1 MKKNYNFDVVKLH
14 LKFNQRTKSTP
25 HKFQTRFPS
34 QNLILFQPKLDLRKG
49 QSKMLKTFITSFKLQ
64 NTYRTNS
71 IIYSI
76 KQLPIIRKIL
86 PNSLYK
92 NRGLKIFANIISIL
106 WEIISI
112 FIGKLIYISAMIF
125 LALSWYKTNQA
136 DTFIHLFVFLTLA
149 GGVLNTYMLNP
160 TKDKYYAIILM
171 NMNAREYGLSNYY
184 YQLIKLVIG
193 FLPFTIIF
201 GMIAGAPLWVQI
213 LLPFYILAV
222 KLIVMNYC
230 LYKFKNTNKA
240 TSENLPTKIV
250 WSFVGICLILA
261 YGLPALGITINST
274 IFLFVSIIAI
284 ILGIYSLVKIHNFK
298 DYRKMYKQVLTET
311 NVYMQENATGTQA
324 MKDNSL
330 KQIELDTKYTSNKTG
345 FAYFHDLFVKRHKKI
360 LTEAVKKQ
368 SVVILVIIT
377 AMIIGLTMNDSFKTK
392 TNEFLLAY
400 LPYFVFIMYLIN
412 RSSSVTQA
420 MFMNCDHSMLTY
432 RIYRTPKVIL
442 GIFKER
448 LKTLITI
455 NLLPAFLIGGGLALL
470 LYLSG
475 GTDNPVNYAILFISI
490 ISMSIFFSVH
500 YLVMYYLLQPYN
512 VSTEMKS
519 STYKV
524 VQGLTYIV
532 SYYMIQIKLP
542 IFGFG
547 IATIVFCIAY
557 SLISLF
563 LAYKYAPK
571 TFKLRV

>member
-1 MKKNYNFDVVKLH
+1 M
-14 LKFNQRTKSTP
+14 
-25 HKFQTRFPS
+25 
-34 QNLILFQPKLDLRKG
+34 IE
-49 QSKMLKTFITSFKLQ
+49 TFITSFKLQ

-71 IIYSI
+71 IIYSL
-76 KQLPIIRKIL
+76 KQLPLIKRIL

-92 NRGLKIFANIISIL
+92 NRGLKIFASIISIL
-106 WEIISI
+106 WEIINI
-112 FIGKLIYISAMIF
+112 FIGKILYILLMIF
-125 LALSWYKTNQA
+125 TTLTWYHTNQA
-136 DTFIHLFVFLTLA
+136 DTFIHIFIFLTFA

-171 NMNAREYGLSNYY
+171 NIDARKYGLSNYY
-184 YQLIKLVIG
+184 YQLIKLVVG
-193 FLPFTIIF
+193 FLPFTILF
-201 GMIAGAPLWVQI
+201 GMIAGVPLWIQI
-213 LLPFYILAV
+213 ALPFFALAI
-222 KLIVMNYC
+222 KLIVMNYSI
-230 LYKFKNTNKA
+230 YHFKKTNKA
-240 TSENLPTKIV
+240 SNENIPTKFV
-250 WSFVGICLILA
+250 WGFVAVCLVLA
-261 YGLPALGITINST
+261 YGLPAINFVITQS
-274 IFLFVSIIAI
+274 IFLCVFIISI

-298 DYRKMYKQVLTET
+298 DYKKMYKQVLTES
-311 NVYMQENATGTQA
+311 NVYMQERKAGTQLI
-324 MKDNSL
+324 KDTSL
-330 KQIELDTKYTSNKTG
+330 KQIELDKNYTSNKSG

-368 SVVILVIIT
+368 SVVILVIII
-377 AMIIGLTMNDSFKTK
+377 AMIIGITMNENFKTK
-392 TNEFLLAY
+392 TNEILLVY

-455 NLLPAFLIGGGLALL
+455 NLLPAVLIGGGLALL

-475 GTDNPVNYAILFISI
+475 GTDNPINYAILFISI

-532 SYYMIQIKLP
+532 SWYMIQIKMP

>member
-1 MKKNYNFDVVKLH
+1 
-14 LKFNQRTKSTP
+14 
-25 HKFQTRFPS
+25 
-34 QNLILFQPKLDLRKG
+34 
-49 QSKMLKTFITSFKLQ
+49 MLKTFITSFKLQ

-71 IIYSI
+71 IIYSL
-76 KQLPIIRKIL
+76 KQLPLIKRIL

-92 NRGLKIFANIISIL
+92 SRGLKIFASIISIL
-106 WEIISI
+106 LEIINI
-112 FIGKLIYISAMIF
+112 FIGKIIYIAVMIF
-125 LALSWYKTNQA
+125 MALSWYHTNQA

-171 NMNAREYGLSNYY
+171 NIDARKYGLSNYY
-184 YQLIKLVIG
+184 YQLIKLVVG
-193 FLPFTIIF
+193 FLPFTILF
-201 GMIAGAPLWVQI
+201 GMMLGAPLWIQI
-213 LLPFYILAV
+213 ALPFFVLAI

-230 LYKFKNTNKA
+230 IYDFKKTNKA
-240 TSENLPTKIV
+240 SNENLPTKFV
-250 WSFVGICLILA
+250 WGFVAICLVLA
-261 YGLPALGITINST
+261 YGLPAINITINQT
-274 IFLFVSIIAI
+274 IFLYIFIIAI
-284 ILGIYSLVKIHNFK
+284 ILGMVSLLKIHNFK
-298 DYRKMYKQVLTET
+298 DYRRMYKQILTES
-311 NVYMQENATGTQA
+311 NVYVQEKATGTQLI
-324 MKDNSL
+324 KDTSL
-330 KQIELDTKYTSNKTG
+330 KQIELDKNYTSNKSG
-345 FAYFHDLFVKRHKKI
+345 FAYFHDLFVKRHRKI
-360 LTEAVKKQ
+360 LTTAVKKQ
-368 SVVILVIIT
+368 AVIILFIFI
-377 AMIIGLTMNDSFKTK
+377 AIIIGIQINNDFKMR
-392 TNEFLLAY
+392 TNEILMVY
-400 LPYFVFIMYLIN
+400 LPYFVFIMYCIN
-412 RSSSVTQA
+412 RSSSVTTS

-455 NLLPAFLIGGGLALL
+455 NLLPATLIGLGLALL

-475 GTDNPVNYAILFISI
+475 GTDNSLNYLVLFVSI

-512 VSTEMKS
+512 VNTEMKS

-532 SYYMIQIKLP
+532 CWYMIQIQMP
-542 IFGFG
+542 IFTFG

-557 SLISLF
+557 CLISLF

>member
-1 MKKNYNFDVVKLH
+1 
-14 LKFNQRTKSTP
+14 
-25 HKFQTRFPS
+25 
-34 QNLILFQPKLDLRKG
+34 
-49 QSKMLKTFITSFKLQ
+49 MLKTFITSFKLQ

-71 IIYSI
+71 VIYSI
-76 KQLPIIRKIL
+76 KQLPLIKRIL

-92 NRGLKIFANIISIL
+92 SRGLKIFASIISIL
-106 WEIISI
+106 LEILNI
-112 FIGKLIYISAMIF
+112 FIGKILYILLMIF
-125 LALSWYKTNQA
+125 MTLTWYHTNQS
-136 DTFIHLFVFLTLA
+136 DTFIHLFIFLTLA

-171 NMNAREYGLSNYY
+171 NINAREYGLSNYY
-184 YQLIKLVIG
+184 YQLVKLVIG
-193 FLPFTIIF
+193 FLPFTILF
-201 GMIAGAPLWVQI
+201 GTVLGVPLWVQI
-213 LLPFYILAV
+213 LLPFFVVAV
-222 KLIVMNYC
+222 KLIAMNYMIC
-230 LYKFKNTNKA
+230 NYKKTKKIAN
-240 TSENLPTKIV
+240 ENLPTKFV
-250 WSFVGICLILA
+250 WSFIGICLLLA
-261 YGLPALGITINST
+261 YGLPVLGITINST
-274 IFLFVSIIAI
+274 IFLCISIVTIL
-284 ILGIYSLVKIHNFK
+284 LGIYSLIKIHSFK
-298 DYRKMYKQVLTET
+298 DYRKMYKQILTES
-311 NVYMQENATGTQA
+311 NVYMQEKANGTQA

-330 KQIELDTKYTSNKTG
+330 KQIELDKNYTSNKSG
-345 FAYFHDLFVKRHKKI
+345 FAYFHELFVKRHKKI

-377 AMIIGLTMNDSFKTK
+377 AMIIGISVNDTFKSK
-392 TNEFLLAY
+392 TNEILLIY

-475 GTDNPVNYAILFISI
+475 GTDNPLNYAILFVSI
-490 ISMSIFFSVH
+490 IAMSIFFSVH

-524 VQGLTYIV
+524 VQFLTYIV
-532 SYYMIQIKLP
+532 SYYMIQIKMP

-571 TFKLRV
+571 TFKLRI

>member
-1 MKKNYNFDVVKLH
+1 
-14 LKFNQRTKSTP
+14 
-25 HKFQTRFPS
+25 
-34 QNLILFQPKLDLRKG
+34 
-49 QSKMLKTFITSFKLQ
+49 MLKTFITSFKLQ

-71 IIYSI
+71 VIYSI
-76 KQLPIIRKIL
+76 KQLPLIKRIL

-92 NRGLKIFANIISIL
+92 SRGLKIFASIISIL
-106 WEIISI
+106 LEILNI
-112 FIGKLIYISAMIF
+112 FIGKILYILLMIF
-125 LALSWYKTNQA
+125 MTLTWYHTNQS

-171 NMNAREYGLSNYY
+171 NINAREYGLSNYY
-184 YQLIKLVIG
+184 YQLVKLVIG
-193 FLPFTIIF
+193 FLPFTILF
-201 GMIAGAPLWVQI
+201 GTVLGVPLWVQI
-213 LLPFYILAV
+213 LLPFFVVAV
-222 KLIVMNYC
+222 KLIAMNYIIC
-230 LYKFKNTNKA
+230 NYKKTKKIAN
-240 TSENLPTKIV
+240 ENLPTKFV
-250 WSFVGICLILA
+250 WSFIGICLLLA
-261 YGLPALGITINST
+261 YGLPVLGITINST
-274 IFLFVSIIAI
+274 IFLCISIVT
-284 ILGIYSLVKIHNFK
+284 ILFGIYSLIKIHSFK
-298 DYRKMYKQVLTET
+298 DYRKMYKQILTKS
-311 NVYMQENATGTQA
+311 NVYMKENANGTQA

-330 KQIELDTKYTSNKTG
+330 KQIELDKNYTSNKSG

-377 AMIIGLTMNDSFKTK
+377 AMIIGISVNDTFKSK
-392 TNEFLLAY
+392 TNEILLIY

-475 GTDNPVNYAILFISI
+475 GTDNPLNYAILFVSI
-490 ISMSIFFSVH
+490 IAMSIFFSVH

-532 SYYMIQIKLP
+532 SYYMIQIKMP

-571 TFKLRV
+571 TFKLRI

>member
-1 MKKNYNFDVVKLH
+1 
-14 LKFNQRTKSTP
+14 
-25 HKFQTRFPS
+25 
-34 QNLILFQPKLDLRKG
+34 
-49 QSKMLKTFITSFKLQ
+49 MLKTFITSFKLQ

-76 KQLPIIRKIL
+76 KQLPLIKKIL

-106 WEIISI
+106 WELISI
-112 FIGKLIYISAMIF
+112 FIGKIIYIVAMIF
-125 LALSWYKTNQA
+125 GPLSLYNGNGA
-136 DTFIHLFVFLTLA
+136 DIFLHLFMFLTLA

-171 NMNAREYGLSNYY
+171 NINAREYGLSNYY

-193 FLPFTIIF
+193 FLPFTILF
-201 GMIAGAPLWVQI
+201 GTIIGIPLWLQI
-213 LLPFYILAV
+213 LLPFFVLAV
-222 KLIVMNYC
+222 KLVVMNYT
-230 LYKFKNTNKA
+230 LFKFKKTKKVTN
-240 TSENLPTKIV
+240 ENLPTKFV
-250 WSFVGICLILA
+250 WSFVGICLLLA
-261 YGLPALGITINST
+261 YGLPAIGVTINTT
-274 IFLFVSIIAI
+274 IFLCVSVISI
-284 ILGIYSLVKIHNFK
+284 ILGIYSIVKIHNFR
-298 DYRKMYKQVLTET
+298 DYKKMYKQILTKS
-311 NVYMQENATGTQA
+311 NVYMQEKLNGTQV

-345 FAYFHDLFVKRHKKI
+345 FAYFHDLFVKRHRKI

-368 SVVILVIIT
+368 SLIILVLIVL
-377 AMIIGLTMNDSFKTK
+377 MIIGIQVNADFKSK
-392 TNEFLLAY
+392 TNEILLVY
-400 LPYFVFIMYLIN
+400 LPYFVFIMYCIN

-455 NLLPAFLIGGGLALL
+455 NLLPAFLIGGGLTLL

-475 GTDNPVNYAILFISI
+475 GTDNIINYAILFLSI

-512 VSTEMKS
+512 VNTEMKS
-519 STYKV
+519 STYQV
-524 VQGLTYIV
+524 TQGLTYIV
-532 SYYMIQIKLP
+532 CWYMIQIRMP
-542 IFGFG
+542 IFTFG
-547 IATIVFCIAY
+547 IATIIFCIAY

>member
-1 MKKNYNFDVVKLH
+1 M
-14 LKFNQRTKSTP
+14 
-25 HKFQTRFPS
+25 
-34 QNLILFQPKLDLRKG
+34 IE
-49 QSKMLKTFITSFKLQ
+49 TFITSFKLQ

-71 IIYSI
+71 IIYSL
-76 KQLPIIRKIL
+76 KQLPLIKRIL

-92 NRGLKIFANIISIL
+92 NRGLKIFASIISIL
-106 WEIISI
+106 WEIINI
-112 FIGKLIYISAMIF
+112 FIGKIIYILLMIF
-125 LALSWYKTNQA
+125 TTLTWYHTNQA

-171 NMNAREYGLSNYY
+171 NIDARKYGLSNYY
-184 YQLIKLVIG
+184 YQLIKLFVG
-193 FLPFTIIF
+193 FLPFTILF
-201 GMIAGAPLWVQI
+201 GMMLGVPLWIQI
-213 LLPFYILAV
+213 AIPFFVLAI
-222 KLIVMNYC
+222 KLIVMNYSI
-230 LYKFKNTNKA
+230 YKFKKTNK
-240 TSENLPTKIV
+240 TSNENLLNKFS
-250 WSFVGICLILA
+250 WGFVGICLLLA
-261 YGLPALGITINST
+261 YGLPAINITLNQT
-274 IFLFVSIIAI
+274 IFLYIFILAL
-284 ILGIYSLVKIHNFK
+284 ILGIVSLVKIHNFK
-298 DYRKMYKQVLTET
+298 DYRRMYKQILTES
-311 NVYMQENATGTQA
+311 NVYVQEKATGTQA

-330 KQIELDTKYTSNKTG
+330 RQIELDKNYTSNKSG
-345 FAYFHDLFVKRHKKI
+345 FAYFHDLFVKRHRKI
-360 LTEAVKKQ
+360 LTTAIKKQ
-368 SVVILVIIT
+368 SVVILLIII
-377 AMIIGLTMNDSFKTK
+377 AMIIGIQMNNDFKII
-392 TNEFLLAY
+392 TNRILMVY
-400 LPYFVFIMYLIN
+400 LPYFVFIMYCIN

-448 LKTLITI
+448 LKTLIKI
-455 NLLPAFLIGGGLALL
+455 NLLPAVLMGGGLALL

-475 GTDNPVNYAILFISI
+475 GTDNPINYAILFVSI
-490 ISMSIFFSVH
+490 IAMSIFFSVH

-532 SYYMIQIKLP
+532 CWYMIQIQMP
-542 IFGFG
+542 IFTFG

-557 SLISLF
+557 CLISLF

>member
-1 MKKNYNFDVVKLH
+1 
-14 LKFNQRTKSTP
+14 
-25 HKFQTRFPS
+25 
-34 QNLILFQPKLDLRKG
+34 
-49 QSKMLKTFITSFKLQ
+49 MLKTFITSFKLQ

-76 KQLPIIRKIL
+76 KQLPLIKKAL

-92 NRGLKIFANIISIL
+92 SRGLKIFANIISIIL
-106 WEIISI
+106 EVISI
-112 FIGKLIYISAMIF
+112 FIGKIIYIAAMIF
-125 LALSWYKTNQA
+125 MALSWYKTNQA
-136 DTFIHLFVFLTLA
+136 DTFIHLFVVLTFA

-171 NMNAREYGLSNYY
+171 NINAREYGLSNYY
-184 YQLIKLVIG
+184 YQLLKLIIG
-193 FLPFTIIF
+193 FLPFTILF
-201 GMIAGAPLWVQI
+201 GWMLGVPLWAQI
-213 LLPFYILAV
+213 LLPFFITAV

-230 LYKFKNTNKA
+230 IYDFKKTKKA
-240 TSENLPTKIV
+240 KNENLPTKFV
-250 WSFVGICLILA
+250 WSFVGVCLLLA
-261 YGLPALGITINST
+261 YGLPFLEITINST
-274 IFLFVSIIAI
+274 IFLCISIIAI
-284 ILGIYSLVKIHNFK
+284 FIGIYSLVKIHTFK
-298 DYRKMYKQVLTET
+298 DYRKMYKQILTES
-311 NVYMQENATGTQA
+311 NVYIEEKVNGTKLLKA
-324 MKDNSL
+324 NSL
-330 KQIELDTKYTSNKTG
+330 KQIELDEKYTSNKTG
-345 FAYFHDLFVKRHKKI
+345 FAYFHDLFVKRHRKI
-360 LTEAVKKQ
+360 LTKAVKKQ

-377 AMIIGLTMNDSFKTK
+377 AMIIGITINDTFKTK
-392 TNEFLLAY
+392 TNEFLLIY

-412 RSSSVTQA
+412 RSSSVTTS

-455 NLLPAFLIGGGLALL
+455 NLLPAVLIGGGLALL

-475 GTDNPVNYAILFISI
+475 GTDNPINYAILFVSI
-490 ISMSIFFSVH
+490 IAMSIFFSVH

-524 VQGLTYIV
+524 VQSLTYIV
-532 SYYMIQIKLP
+532 SWYMIQIKLP

-571 TFKLRV
+571 TFKLRN

>member
-1 MKKNYNFDVVKLH
+1 
-14 LKFNQRTKSTP
+14 
-25 HKFQTRFPS
+25 
-34 QNLILFQPKLDLRKG
+34 
-49 QSKMLKTFITSFKLQ
+49 MLKTFITSFKLQ

-76 KQLPIIRKIL
+76 KQLPLIKKIL

-106 WEIISI
+106 WELISI
-112 FIGKLIYISAMIF
+112 FIGKIIYIVAMIF
-125 LALSWYKTNQA
+125 GPLSLYNGNGA
-136 DTFIHLFVFLTLA
+136 DIFLHLFMFLTLA

-171 NMNAREYGLSNYY
+171 NINAREYGLSNYY

-193 FLPFTIIF
+193 FLPFTILF
-201 GMIAGAPLWVQI
+201 GTIIGIPLWLQI
-213 LLPFYILAV
+213 LLPFFVLAV
-222 KLIVMNYC
+222 KLVVMNYT
-230 LYKFKNTNKA
+230 LFKFKKTKKVTN
-240 TSENLPTKIV
+240 ENLPTKFV
-250 WSFVGICLILA
+250 WSFVGICLLLA
-261 YGLPALGITINST
+261 YGLPAIGVTINTT
-274 IFLFVSIIAI
+274 IFLCVSVISI
-284 ILGIYSLVKIHNFK
+284 ILGIYSIVKIHNFR
-298 DYRKMYKQVLTET
+298 DYKKMYKQILTKS
-311 NVYMQENATGTQA
+311 NVYIQETVSGTQA

-345 FAYFHDLFVKRHKKI
+345 FAYFHDLFVKRHRKI

-368 SVVILVIIT
+368 SLIILVLIVL
-377 AMIIGLTMNDSFKTK
+377 MIIGIQVNADFKSK
-392 TNEFLLAY
+392 TNEILLVY
-400 LPYFVFIMYLIN
+400 LPYFVFIMYCIN

-455 NLLPAFLIGGGLALL
+455 NLLPAFLIAGGLTLL

-475 GTDNPVNYAILFISI
+475 GTDNIINYAILFLSI

-512 VSTEMKS
+512 VNTEMKS
-519 STYKV
+519 STYQV
-524 VQGLTYIV
+524 TQGLTYIV
-532 SYYMIQIKLP
+532 CWYMIQIRMP
-542 IFGFG
+542 IFTFG
-547 IATIVFCIAY
+547 IATIIFCIAY